1 MSTGVIVILTTLG
14 LIMVFMLYPR
24 RKEEHGFIY
33 ESYPLSRFAW
43 GSGANPKKYI
53 KGYVWTPYFKLKQL
67 FNKPSN
73 TVFLDEFRFLP
84 EFISESRM
92 NGFFRRKAESAKI
105 SLSALQ
111 LTQAVL
117 IVGKMGS
124 GKTMFYNNILVQPFY
139 QRALVH
145 EMKQD
150 TIQTLYMPR
159 KDFILCPYDER
170 SHLWDVMS
178 EDEGTIQT
186 FFLEYMNAVIGEKT
200 DYFKAA
206 AQTRFNNVA
215 LQVKTSYKN
224 ATSAQKWL
232 LFIKLLRDM
241 FDEIE
246 SSAQKS
252 QKDVQ
257 ATMEQI
263 LEPLEIMTYQMQDPN
278 QKRFTIKEFFKRK
291 QQAKLILSNIAEYNK
306 SLKPLFSAF
315 ISCFSQIH
323 VSFPDTKTDFTL
335 YALDEYLSFVP
346 NMDEMTRKY
355 LHTQIRSKGG
365 ILLAGVQY
373 LPISDEK
380 LLEELTNSAFVWL
393 YFSTIQPKTAD
404 FFINSIKETEYSY
417 EERNESYTDG
427 KKSVSW
433 QTKKESTH
441 LLNSHILNGL
451 GEDFSHIT
459 FIPQKQV
466 LYKGYTPVVEL
477 TKRHEGFIKKD
488 LSGFYELKYKSH
500 KKIDPN
506 TLKVEDM
513 FARSMSKLEKFKLFK
528 RYEASQNKE
537 IFAKENNLQDVNF
550 ELFFKEFIPDEM
562 IIQSKMKLLSLQE
575 RFDLAGKWHSIPKE
589 NSEAQLAF
597 IEQNQLYGALPDIFN
612 FTTTQLQKINF

>member
-1 MSTGVIVILTTLG
+1 MSTGVIVILSILG
-14 LIMVFMLYPR
+14 FMMAFILYPR
-24 RKEEHGFIY
+24 RTENHGFIY
-33 ESYPLSRFAW
+33 ENYPLSRFAW
-43 GSGANPKKYI
+43 GSGANPKKLI
-53 KGYVWTPYFKLKQL
+53 KGYIWTPYFKLKTL

-73 TVFLDEFRFLP
+73 TVFLDEFRFLQ
-84 EFISESRM
+84 EFANESMM
-92 NGFFRRKAESAKI
+92 NSFFRKRAESVKI

-117 IVGKMGS
+117 VVGKMGS
-124 GKTMFYNNILVQPFY
+124 GKTMFYNNLFVQLFY
-139 QRALVH
+139 ARMLLH

-150 TIQTLYMPR
+150 TIQTLYIPR
-159 KDFILCPYDER
+159 KDIILCPYDER

-178 EDEGTIQT
+178 EDEGIIQT

-200 DYFKAA
+200 DYFKSA
-206 AQTRFNNVA
+206 AQKRFNDVA

-263 LEPLEIMTYQMQDPN
+263 LEPLEIMAYQMQDPN
-278 QKRFTIKEFFKRK
+278 QKSFTIKEFFKRK
-291 QQAKLILSNIAEYNK
+291 NQSKLILSNIAEYDK
-306 SLKPLFSAF
+306 ALKPLFGAF
-315 ISCFSQIH
+315 IACFTQIH
-323 VSFPDTKTDFTL
+323 VSMPDTTTDFTL
-335 YALDEYLSFVP
+335 YALDEYLNFVQ
-346 NMDEMTRKY
+346 NMDESTRKRI
-355 LHTQIRSKGG
+355 HTLIRSKGG
-365 ILLAGVQY
+365 ILVGGVQY
-373 LPISDEK
+373 LPINDKK
-380 LLEELTNSAFVWL
+380 LLEELTSSAFAWL
-393 YFSTIQPKTAD
+393 YFSTIQPETAD
-404 FFINSIKETEYSY
+404 FFINSVKDTEYSY

-451 GEDFSHIT
+451 GEDYSHIT

-513 FARSMSKLEKFKLFK
+513 FARSMSKLERFKLFK
-528 RYEASQNKE
+528 RYESSQNKE
-537 IFAKENNLQDVNF
+537 TFAKENNMQDVNF

-575 RFDLAGKWHSIPKE
+575 RFDLAGKWNSIPKE

>member
-1 MSTGVIVILTTLG
+1 MNTTMIIIA
-14 LIMVFMLYPR
+14 LIAGSIITFVLFPR
-24 RKEEHGFIY
+24 RKEKHGFIY
-33 ESYPLSRFAW
+33 ENYPLTRYAW
-43 GSGANPKKYI
+43 GSDANPKKLI
-53 KGYVWTPYFKLKQL
+53 KGYVWTPYFKLKTL
-67 FNKPSN
+67 FNKSAN
-73 TVFLDEFRFLP
+73 TVFLDEFRFLE
-84 EFISESRM
+84 EFANESMM
-92 NGFFRRKAESAKI
+92 NSYFRRKAESVKI
-105 SLSALQ
+105 SLAAAQ
-111 LTQAVL
+111 LTQGIL

-124 GKTMFYNNILVQPFY
+124 GKTMFYNNLFVQLFY
-139 QRALVH
+139 DRALIH
-145 EMKQD
+145 EIKQD
-150 TIQTLYMPR
+150 TIQTLYVPR
-159 KDFILCPYDER
+159 KDLILCPYDER
-170 SHLWDVMS
+170 SHLWDIMS
-178 EDEGTIQT
+178 EDEGIIQT

-206 AQTRFNNVA
+206 AQKRFNDVA

-224 ATSAQKWL
+224 ATPAQKWL
-232 LFIKLLRDM
+232 LFIKLIRDM

-246 SSAQKS
+246 TSNQKS

-278 QKRFTIKEFFKRK
+278 QKSFTIKEFFKRK
-291 QQAKLILSNIAEYNK
+291 NQSKLILSNIAEYDK
-306 SLKPLFSAF
+306 ALKPLFGAF
-315 ISCFSQIH
+315 IACFTQIH
-323 VSFPDTKTDFTL
+323 VSMPDTKSDFTL
-335 YALDEYLSFVP
+335 YALDEYLNFVQ
-346 NMDEMTRKY
+346 NMDESTRKRI
-355 LHTQIRSKGG
+355 HTLIRSKGG
-365 ILLAGVQY
+365 MLVGGVQY
-373 LPISDEK
+373 LPINDKK
-380 LLEELTNSAFVWL
+380 LLEELTSSAFAWL
-393 YFSTIQPKTAD
+393 YFSTIQPETAD
-404 FFINSIKETEYSY
+404 FFINSVKETEYSY

-488 LSGFYELKYKSH
+488 LTGFYELKYKSH

-537 IFAKENNLQDVNF
+537 TFAKENNLQDVNF

>member
-1 MSTGVIVILTTLG
+1 
-14 LIMVFMLYPR
+14 
-24 RKEEHGFIY
+24 
-33 ESYPLSRFAW
+33 
-43 GSGANPKKYI
+43 
-53 KGYVWTPYFKLKQL
+53 
-67 FNKPSN
+67 
-73 TVFLDEFRFLP
+73 
-84 EFISESRM
+84 
-92 NGFFRRKAESAKI
+92 
-105 SLSALQ
+105 
-111 LTQAVL
+111 
-117 IVGKMGS
+117 
-124 GKTMFYNNILVQPFY
+124 
-139 QRALVH
+139 
-145 EMKQD
+145 
-150 TIQTLYMPR
+150 
-159 KDFILCPYDER
+159 
-170 SHLWDVMS
+170 
-178 EDEGTIQT
+178 
-186 FFLEYMNAVIGEKT
+186 
-200 DYFKAA
+200 
-206 AQTRFNNVA
+206 
-215 LQVKTSYKN
+215 
-224 ATSAQKWL
+224 
-232 LFIKLLRDM
+232 
-241 FDEIE
+241 
-246 SSAQKS
+246 
-252 QKDVQ
+252 
-257 ATMEQI
+257 
-263 LEPLEIMTYQMQDPN
+263 
-278 QKRFTIKEFFKRK
+278 
-291 QQAKLILSNIAEYNK
+291 
-306 SLKPLFSAF
+306 
-315 ISCFSQIH
+315 
-323 VSFPDTKTDFTL
+323 
-335 YALDEYLSFVP
+335 
-346 NMDEMTRKY
+346 MDEMTRKY

-404 FFINSIKETEYSY
+404 FFINSVKETEYSY

-451 GEDFSHIT
+451 GEDYSHIT

-528 RYEASQNKE
+528 RYESSQNKE
-537 IFAKENNLQDVNF
+537 AFAKENNLQDVNF

-575 RFDLAGKWHSIPKE
+575 RFDLAGKWNSIPKE

-612 FTTTQLQKINF
+612 FTTAQLQKINF